1 MIYKLPNIPKRTTKP
16 RDKGL
21 TMMMDK
27 GLSIRQA
34 EDFIESSGHLTDMVK
49 LGFGTSMISNRLEDK
64 IKIYQTAGLDVYFG
78 GTLFEA
84 FVVRDMFEE
93 YLEFIA
99 KYNVTMVEVS
109 DGSIE
114 ISHEKKCEF
123 ISILN
128 KRNITVLSEVGSKDS
143 NKLIPP
149 YKWIELMNKEIEA

>member
-64 IKIYQTAGLDVYFG
+64 LRFIKQCVLMCIL
-78 GTLFEA
+78 EA
-84 FVVRDMFEE
+84 H
-93 YLEFIA
+93 YLKF
-99 KYNVTMVEVS
+99 
-109 DGSIE
+109 
-114 ISHEKKCEF
+114 
-123 ISILN
+123 L
-128 KRNITVLSEVGSKDS
+128 
-143 NKLIPP
+143 
-149 YKWIELMNKEIEA
+149 